1 MQTLSRSQV
10 IRTATTNSN
19 GAAGASSSAE
29 AVSATQAPILGF
41 CLPGREEEMANTISF
56 TPQALTHF
64 SRELG
69 SYPFGSF
76 KVIFVEEPIIDIH
89 NGSGLTLCSADLLHP
104 AKVIDQALET
114 RPLLSHSIA
123 FQWIGINIIQ
133 RSWSDTWL
141 INGLSLYI
149 TGLFLKKLMGNN
161 EYRFKLKKDMD
172 KLCGWDIGM
181 PPLHQIGSPE
191 APNSQ
196 MLAFIN
202 LKAPLVLHILDRRMR
217 KISASLGL
225 GRVIPRIFLQA
236 MTGELNN
243 NALGTRSFI
252 RTCSKVSGIDLST
265 FQTQWIDGS
274 GCPRFSCS
282 ASFNKKKL
290 YIELTVKQSSPAYE
304 FWLNHPQ
311 EAIHSNPVEVFEG
324 QMTARIHEPDGTPYE
339 HVLDIKTHLQRYEVP
354 FNTKYK
360 RVRRNTKR
368 FQARQAAAKA
378 AAEGDQDAQD
388 AIGMIDLGFGLRM
401 WEEEAQRTKWKVAD
415 WTEDDERNMAASS
428 YEWIRMDSDFDWL
441 ATIDAD
447 QPDYMW
453 VSQLE
458 RDRDVIAQINA
469 IRALS
474 ILPTAISSGIL
485 TRTVLVEK
493 YFYRVRVEAANALVN
508 CAIPQLD
515 FLGLFHLLMLFRTR
529 FCYETPLQ
537 EPDSLEMTRA
547 SLDMPCYPKSN
558 NFADFAEHFVQRAL
572 IAAIGR
578 VRGMNGRTLPQVK
591 RFLFN
596 LLRYNDNSS
605 NKFVDDFYVAGIVSA
620 LAGAFVPLDSSIT
633 GTYVPPQEDQD
644 ARDDEELLFQSSL
657 EVERYQELD
666 RLVPSYH
673 NLITL
678 ASLDFHAALTLSNLK
693 PIDLSL
699 FLGYTRQGNFIPV
712 RVLAFHYLLLFK
724 GLQHKILSR
733 YIFSVLKH
741 DESRK
746 VRREISK
753 GLLEALA
760 VAASMGEFGGSTSNN
775 LILEEAENP
784 SIADKEM
791 DSTLKNL
798 RREIGRSA
806 SVREGFLGAL
816 LSSDVDWE
824 VRFSLLKLAEL
835 LFKPAEE
842 KDLPFQPKVSVRV
855 KMPQLPS
862 IQPLP
867 LRPSPAPITRA
878 SNVPPTPTGESS
890 GMRIK
895 LVNKSFSNGNVNGI
909 KREETPSKAS
919 VSTPRVAFNAPEKEL
934 PIVTPTSSAP
944 APLPPVR
951 ITLKPKKAKPLMPG
965 QASGMSS
972 SDLTACRNC
981 LKKLQ
986 TSKHALLFLNP
997 VDPVRDKVPNYFE
1010 IIQDPM
1016 DLSSMN
1022 NKLNAGL
1029 YKDRFDFKSDFELL
1043 IRNAKTYT
1051 PDPKAYVNV
1060 SASVL
1065 EKLFNSHWNK
1075 ITKTLQQAAG
1085 IQAKKDE
1092 IANANDRL
1100 AASTSYQAPPPLPMA
1115 APATAFAS
1123 PAPSRREA
1131 IAPQTPAPIPR
1142 PSSGPSS
1149 SLSTP
1154 QAPSASPAPS
1164 RPIGLK
1170 LKLKPRATP
1179 NAASVSSPL
1188 AQNSPIPAPPSASNG
1203 QPSTSHPLSRASPVP
1218 PSRLQSLTSSP
1229 VPGAGLYT
1237 NSSTPPPSQS
1247 QPQQAQVQSPS
1258 QAQVQPVLP
1267 PQPAAE
1273 FYQQPPQQLQQTPII
1288 PPRSASSSVAPRSV
1302 SPTKQRSET
1311 SKVDRS
1317 DPVAASGAMP
1327 INYRR
1332 AKNVLQNLKKSNE
1345 SIFFRRPV
1353 DPISDG
1359 LLT

>member
-1 MQTLSRSQV
+1 MQTLSRQQIV
-10 IRTATTNSN
+10 RTGGTNNNNSN
-19 GAAGASSSAE
+19 SSNPSGGNQASNPTTSSE
-29 AVSATQAPILGF
+29 TVTTTSQAPILGF
-41 CLPGREEEMANTISF
+41 CLPGREEEMANTINF
-56 TPQALTHF
+56 TPQALNHF

-76 KVIFVEEPIIDIH
+76 KIIFVEEPIQDVH
-89 NGSGLTLCSADLLHP
+89 NASGLTICSTDLLYP
-104 AKVIDQALET
+104 VKVIDQAFET

-133 RSWSDTWL
+133 RTWSDTWL

-149 TGLFLKKLMGNN
+149 TGLFLRKLMGNN

-172 KLCGWDIGM
+172 SLCAWDIGM
-181 PPLHQIGSPE
+181 PPLHQIGVVE
-191 APNSQ
+191 APDSQ
-196 MLAFIN
+196 MLSFIN

-225 GRVIPRIFLQA
+225 GRVIPKIFLQA

-252 RTCSKVSGIDLST
+252 RTCSKVSGADLST

-274 GCPRFSCS
+274 GCPRFVCT
-282 ASFNKKKL
+282 ANFNKKRL
-290 YIELTVKQSSPAYE
+290 YIELIVKQTSPAYE

-339 HVLDIKTHLQRYEVP
+339 HVLDIKNHIQRYEVP

-378 AAEGDQDAQD
+378 AAEGDQEAQD
-388 AIGMIDLGFGLRM
+388 ALGMIDLGFGLRM
-401 WEEEAQRTKWKVAD
+401 WEEESQRLKWKVAD
-415 WTEDDERNMAASS
+415 WTEEDEKGMAASS

-441 ATIDAD
+441 AVIEPD

-458 RDRDVIAQINA
+458 RDRDVVAQINA

-474 ILPTAISSGIL
+474 SIPTAISSSML
-485 TRTVLVEK
+485 TRTILVEK
-493 YFYRVRVEAANALVN
+493 YFYRVRVEAANALVH

-515 FLGLFHLLMLFRTR
+515 FLGLFHLLMLFRTK
-529 FCYETPLQ
+529 FCYQTSSSNYQ
-537 EPDSLEMTRA
+537 ESKSFEMNREA
-547 SLDMPCYPKSN
+547 LDMPCYPRSN
-558 NFADFAEHFVQRAL
+558 DFSDFPEYFVKKAL
-572 IAAIGR
+572 IAAISR
-578 VRGMNGRTLPQVK
+578 VRGIHGRTLPQVK

-596 LLRYNDNSS
+596 LLRYNDNST
-605 NKFVDDFYVAGIVSA
+605 NKFVDDFYIAGIISS
-620 LAGAFVPLDSSIT
+620 LAGAFVPLDSPIT
-633 GTYVPPQEDQD
+633 GVLVPPQEDPD
-644 ARDDEELLFQSSL
+644 AIDDDELLFQSSI

-678 ASLDFHAALTLSNLK
+678 ASLDFHATLILSNLK
-693 PIDLSL
+693 TVDLAL
-699 FLGYTRQGNFIPV
+699 FLGYTRQGSFIPV
-712 RVLAFHYLLLFK
+712 RTLAFHYLLLFK

-746 VRREISK
+746 VKRELAK
-753 GLLEALA
+753 GLLEAIA
-760 VAASMGEFGGSTSNN
+760 VAASTGEFGALTSNN
-775 LILEEAENP
+775 MLLEDSETAADKL
-784 SIADKEM
+784 ADKEL
-791 DSTLKNL
+791 DSTLKGL

-816 LSSDVDWE
+816 LSSDVDSE

-855 KMPQLPS
+855 KMPQLPT
-862 IQPLP
+862 IQPRP
-867 LRPSPAPITRA
+867 LRPPPTPSIAKENSAPQ
-878 SNVPPTPTGESS
+878 TPTGESS

-895 LVNKSFSNGNVNGI
+895 LVNKSLSNNNVNGFNKI
-909 KREETPSKAS
+909 GEEPNAK
-919 VSTPRVAFNAPEKEL
+919 VSLPPTPRVAFGSSVKDPDPSWTPN
-934 PIVTPTSSAP
+934 PTSTPS
-944 APLPPVR
+944 LNLHVS
-951 ITLKPKKAKPLMPG
+951 KPKKQKPLLPG

-997 VDPVRDKVPNYFE
+997 VDPVRDRVPNYFE
-1010 IIQDPM
+1010 VIQDPM
-1016 DLSSMN
+1016 DLSSMS

-1029 YKDRFDFKSDFELL
+1029 YKDRFDFKADFELL
-1043 IRNAKTYT
+1043 IRNAKTFT

-1060 SASVL
+1060 SASAL

-1075 ITKTLQQAAG
+1075 ITKTLEQAAG

-1092 IANANDRL
+1092 VAAANARL
-1100 AASTSYQAPPPLPMA
+1100 AAASYAPPPPLQTNSTPAQAESVPVSTSYQAPPA
-1115 APATAFAS
+1115 V
-1123 PAPSRREA
+1123 
-1131 IAPQTPAPIPR
+1131 APQTPAPFPR
-1142 PSSGPSS
+1142 LNGTSS
-1149 SLSTP
+1149 SNHQPS
-1154 QAPSASPAPS
+1154 PSAATSSSSSSSSPPAPS
-1164 RPIGLK
+1164 RPTGLK
-1170 LKLKPRATP
+1170 LKLKPRSTP
-1179 NAASVSSPL
+1179 NAASVPSPL
-1188 AQNSPIPAPPSASNG
+1188 AQSSSISTAPPTQESNG
-1203 QPSTSHPLSRASPVP
+1203 FTSTPHPLSKASPA
-1218 PSRLQSLTSSP
+1218 PSSR
-1229 VPGAGLYT
+1229 
-1237 NSSTPPPSQS
+1237 NPSQS
-1247 QPQQAQVQSPS
+1247 PAPGQPFA
-1258 QAQVQPVLP
+1258 
-1267 PQPAAE
+1267 
-1273 FYQQPPQQLQQTPII
+1273 QLQQTPTI
-1288 PPRSASSSVAPRSV
+1288 PPSTTSSSSRSASPS
-1302 SPTKQRSET
+1302 KQQRFD
-1311 SKVDRS
+1311 KS
-1317 DPVAASGAMP
+1317 DPVAAAGDMP

-1332 AKNVLQNLKKSNE
+1332 AKNVLQFLKKMNE
-1345 SIFFRRPV
+1345 SVFFRRPV
-1353 DPISDG
+1353 DAVNDG